1 MLSQYYLFQHCNR
14 TVLSRLPKFN
24 IVHSRNWWGEKAFEA
39 AKHIFSKTKTKGMQ
53 VGHTA
58 RKHIKKAVAPNTST
72 QWIIGATL
80 GAGTLGVGAAMERR
94 NTKIKRIEKQSEAKA
109 AQRKMQEELAEAN
122 AARERAENKAAEANA
137 AKERAEDKAAN
148 TKREL
153 EESKMELVEYK
164 REVNNEKNSEKN
176 IVKDLFA
183 DEIYKAHARKKGV
196 VFLEDCDNRSILT
209 KGEDY
214 YNNRDCAD
222 LNVLNALAQAK
233 AITNKDKSNPDKPN
247 HSPFENF
254 ELILFFPSFGFWLIF
269 LFTSFNLVLFQIILM
284 LFNLHGFLISN
295 FGPNS
300 LILRSNAVLINFL
313 FNLHC
318 SQSYSQFLLKYFPIT
333 LTVFIFI
340 LFGNLTGLLPWSF
353 SYTGHIGLT
362 FSLGIM
368 LFQGWLVVG
377 LDRLGGDFWALFI
390 PHNCPKWLFPLMLVI
405 EILSFVIRPFS
416 LAIRLFANILSG
428 HILLHLIKE
437 TEEIIRDSENNGYMN
452 MIPSSGSS
460 LVSLSESMVIILE
473 LGVACLQGY
482 IFAILSSI
490 YLQES
495 VNERNLGLKSIKEYR
510 SLGYKFINKYILK
523 ID

>member
-1 MLSQYYLFQHCNR
+1 MKFENLLVELKEAIALRKTRRLKARLNKEFLFRVSGHSLMFASGVCASLVAAIIWKQYEERNKKIEEESLTITRSNYHHFTDAELGKMTRYGKKNP
-14 TVLSRLPKFN
+14 TESTYTPKKDKV
-24 IVHSRNWWGEKAFEA
+24 IS
-39 AKHIFSKTKTKGMQ
+39 
-53 VGHTA
+53 
-58 RKHIKKAVAPNTST
+58 
-72 QWIIGATL
+72 
-80 GAGTLGVGAAMERR
+80 
-94 NTKIKRIEKQSEAKA
+94 SEE
-109 AQRKMQEELAEAN
+109 MQEM
-122 AARERAENKAAEANA
+122 
-137 AKERAEDKAAN
+137 KERG
-148 TKREL
+148 
-153 EESKMELVEYK
+153 
-164 REVNNEKNSEKN
+164 NETW
-176 IVKDLFA
+176 DML
-183 DEIYKAHARKKGV
+183 R
-196 VFLEDCDNRSILT
+196 
-209 KGEDY
+209 
-214 YNNRDCAD
+214 
-222 LNVLNALAQAK
+222 NVLGN
-233 AITNKDKSNPDKPN
+233 S
-247 HSPFENF
+247 SPFENF
-254 ELILFFPSFGFWLIF
+254 ELILFFPSCGFWLIF

-284 LFNLHGFLISN
+284 LFNLHEFLIST
-295 FGPNS
+295 FKPNS
-300 LILRSNAVLINFL
+300 FILRSNAALITFL

-318 SQSYSQFLLKYFPIT
+318 SQSYSKFLLKYFSIT

-362 FSLGIM
+362 FSLAII

-437 TEEIIRDSENNGYMN
+437 TEEVLRDSENNGYMN

-482 IFAILSSI
+482 IFVILSSI

-495 VNERNLGLKSIKEYR
+495 VNERNLGIKSINEYR
-510 SLGYKFINKYILK
+510 SAVYKFINKYILK
-523 ID
+523 IN

>member
-1 MLSQYYLFQHCNR
+1 MLSQYNLFHNCNR
-14 TVLSRLPKFN
+14 TVLSSVCNYN
-24 IVHSRNWWGEKAFEA
+24 IIQSRNGGQLSKA
-39 AKHIFSKTKTKGMQ
+39 
-53 VGHTA
+53 
-58 RKHIKKAVAPNTST
+58 
-72 QWIIGATL
+72 
-80 GAGTLGVGAAMERR
+80 GV
-94 NTKIKRIEKQSEAKA
+94 
-109 AQRKMQEELAEAN
+109 
-122 AARERAENKAAEANA
+122 NA
-137 AKERAEDKAAN
+137 AKQALKNRVSTTKTRTLQKADIVRQESSHAWKPEAFRDYSKMATYDLTKYAIGVGVLGTVYIVKKQYEKDNKKNEIAAN
-148 TKREL
+148 IVSREDTAAIKIQHDAKKYMDENNCNSVILSKDCSKRSSIERL
-153 EESKMELVEYK
+153 FDNCSGRKCYDLP
-164 REVNNEKNSEKN
+164 
-176 IVKDLFA
+176 KDSPHL
-183 DEIYKAHARKKGV
+183 
-196 VFLEDCDNRSILT
+196 
-209 KGEDY
+209 
-214 YNNRDCAD
+214 
-222 LNVLNALAQAK
+222 
-233 AITNKDKSNPDKPN
+233 DKPDSGRN
-247 HSPFENF
+247 KHNPSPFENF
-254 ELILFFPSFGFWLIF
+254 ELILFFPSCGFWFIF

-284 LFNLHGFLISN
+284 LFNLHEFLIST
-295 FGPNS
+295 FKPNS
-300 LILRSNAVLINFL
+300 FILRSNAVLMNFL

-318 SQSYSQFLLKYFPIT
+318 SQSYSWFLLKYFPIT
-333 LTVFIFI
+333 LTVFVFI

-482 IFAILSSI
+482 IFVILSSI

-510 SLGYKFINKYILK
+510 TLGYKFINKYILK

>member
-1 MLSQYYLFQHCNR
+1 MLLQYSLFQHCNR
-14 TVLSRLPKFN
+14 TVLSCLPKFN
-24 IVHSRNWWGEKAFEA
+24 IVHSRNHWGEKAFGA
-39 AKHIFSKTKTKGMQ
+39 AKYMYSKTKTKGLQ
-53 VGHTA
+53 AGHTA
-58 RKHIKKAVAPNTST
+58 RKHFKKAIAPKTVP
-72 QWIIGATL
+72 QWIIGTTL
-80 GAGTLGVGAAMERR
+80 LLAGIGANEI
-94 NTKIKRIEKQSEAKA
+94 IKRIETNKEVKAALADRDNGVKAAIAAKDKAERDLEEAKA
-109 AQRKMQEELAEAN
+109 AK
-122 AARERAENKAAEANA
+122 
-137 AKERAEDKAAN
+137 DKAERDLA
-148 TKREL
+148 
-153 EESKMELVEYK
+153 
-164 REVNNEKNSEKN
+164 NEKNSVDN
-176 IVKDLFA
+176 VFKDLV
-183 DEIYKAHARKKGV
+183 ENKR
-196 VFLEDCDNRSILT
+196 LEASAKNKSIVLTDDCDNRSILT
-209 KGEDY
+209 RGWDN
-214 YNNRDCAD
+214 YNHRECVSTDALRD
-222 LNVLNALAQAK
+222 QAIAHAK
-233 AITNKDKSNPDKPN
+233 KYQSNLDKDQHSKY
-247 HSPFENF
+247 SPFENF
-254 ELILFFPSFGFWLIF
+254 ELILFFPSFGFLFLF

-284 LFNLHGFLISN
+284 LFNLHEFLIST
-295 FGPNS
+295 FRPNS
-300 LILRSNAVLINFL
+300 FILRSNAVLMTFL

-452 MIPSSGSS
+452 MIPSNVSS
-460 LVSLSESMVIILE
+460 LVSLSESMVLILE

-482 IFAILSSI
+482 IFVILSSI

-495 VNERNLGLKSIKEYR
+495 VNERVFGSEVMAQVKRIIKRKALEIWTKPKTEEKDIGVFEFR
-510 SLGYKFINKYILK
+510 VLI
-523 ID
+523 

>member
-1 MLSQYYLFQHCNR
+1 MCKVSG
-14 TVLSRLPKFN
+14 
-24 IVHSRNWWGEKAFEA
+24 I
-39 AKHIFSKTKTKGMQ
+39 SKRFTTPILT
-53 VGHTA
+53 HEEY
-58 RKHIKKAVAPNTST
+58 VALGKQIQLGVITT
-72 QWIIGATL
+72 GVIGARAVL
-80 GAGTLGVGAAMERR
+80 GLNA
-94 NTKIKRIEKQSEAKA
+94 IK
-109 AQRKMQEELAEAN
+109 
-122 AARERAENKAAEANA
+122 
-137 AKERAEDKAAN
+137 
-148 TKREL
+148 
-153 EESKMELVEYK
+153 
-164 REVNNEKNSEKN
+164 
-176 IVKDLFA
+176 
-183 DEIYKAHARKKGV
+183 
-196 VFLEDCDNRSILT
+196 NRSYLT
-209 KGEDY
+209 TQKVEDDY
-214 YNNRDCAD
+214 SHRVFICFA
-222 LNVLNALAQAK
+222 
-233 AITNKDKSNPDKPN
+233 SP
-247 HSPFENF
+247 SPFENF
-254 ELILFFPSFGFWLIF
+254 ELILFFQSFGFWFIF
-269 LFTSFNLVLFQIILM
+269 LFTSFNLVLFQIIVM
-284 LFNLHGFLISN
+284 LFNLHEFLIST
-295 FGPNS
+295 FKPNS
-300 LILRSNAVLINFL
+300 FILRLNAVLINFL

-318 SQSYSQFLLKYFPIT
+318 SQSYSKFLLKYFPIT

-362 FSLGIM
+362 FSLGII

-437 TEEIIRDSENNGYMN
+437 TEEVLRDSENNGYMN

-482 IFAILSSI
+482 IFVILSSI

-510 SLGYKFINKYILK
+510 TLVYQCINKYLLK